1 MRFLMMQ
8 KDRLIMSLLGIL
20 LGSLLPVLSPAH
32 MVGLSTEDLTRG
44 SDLVVEGTVEETA
57 SLWSLD
63 GETIVTRVTVLV
75 RAVIRGGPGLARVV
89 VEHEGGE
96 VGRVGLA
103 VSDVA
108 RMTKGER
115 VILFL
120 RQGESAAG
128 GTLFR
133 TVGKGQGKYTI
144 GNDGIARKKGFSV
157 GKGGEAVDAEI
168 PVDVLIEK
176 IKSVK

>member
-1 MRFLMMQ
+1 MGR
-8 KDRLIMSLLGIL
+8 G
-20 LGSLLPVLSPAH
+20 VPA
-32 MVGLSTEDLTRG
+32 GG
-44 SDLVVEGTVEETA
+44 PVEETA

-128 GTLFR
+128 GTLVR
-133 TVGKGQGKYTI
+133 T
-144 GNDGIARKKGFSV
+144 
-157 GKGGEAVDAEI
+157 GGEG
-168 PVDVLIEK
+168 PGR
-176 IKSVK
+176 